1 MNKGKVGSSLN
12 SLEREVKNANRCFYD
27 TIAPVYEQVDGR
39 RSDALGEWLKTT
51 LRNLRFH
58 APGGTLLDLGTGN
71 GFVNRC
77 AEGIFQTRIGSDI
90 SPEILRT
97 QPETREA
104 AVAAD
109 VDHLPFQAASI
120 DTIVAFAVLHHLSGF
135 ESLVDEAARV
145 LRPGGVFYS
154 DHDMD
159 ARFRSRFALPLS
171 LYRYIKGGST
181 RYSAACPTITA
192 EMYALSEF
200 QENGIDAALLG
211 RLFQKAGFLVQVHFH
226 WYGLHPLSD
235 ALFGN
240 TPRRRGRAPLVSLTA
255 RKGAAP

>member
-1 MNKGKVGSSLN
+1 MNKPEMPISADTLACD
-12 SLEREVKNANRCFYD
+12 VKAANRRFYD
-27 TIAPVYEQVDGR
+27 TIAPVYEKIDGR
-39 RSDALGEWLKTT
+39 RSETLGEWLKTT
-51 LRNLRFH
+51 LRSLRSRVS
-58 APGGTLLDLGTGN
+58 GGILLDLGTGN

-77 AEGIFQTRIGSDI
+77 AEGIFQTRLGSDI

-97 QPETREA
+97 KPDARDA

-109 VDHLPFQAASI
+109 VDHLPFRSGSI

-135 ESLVDEAARV
+135 EGLVSEVARV
-145 LRPGGVFYS
+145 LKPGGIFYS

-171 LYRYIKGGST
+171 LYRFLSRGRTKYT
-181 RYSAACPTITA
+181 VACPGITP

-200 QENGIDAALLG
+200 QENGIDAALLV
-211 RLFQKAGFLVQVHFH
+211 RLFLMAGFTVQTHFH

-235 ALFGN
+235 AFFGN
-240 TPRRRGRAPLVSLTA
+240 TPHRRGHAPLVSLTA
-255 RKGAAP
+255 VKDISV